1 MTRSMPLLLLAIF
14 LFAAASSVRAFDP
27 VIDDPVVTDKAHAPS
42 SAELKIPIAN
52 TRVNGLLYLAQGTG
66 THPFVILLHGFPGN
80 ERNLDIAQALRR
92 AGYDAL
98 YFNYRGSW
106 GSGGGFSFASARADV
121 AAVLAWARS
130 PQIAQKYGFDPA
142 RVMLFGHSMG
152 GWLALAGAADD
163 PNVACTI
170 AFAPWN
176 IGRFGQLQVDGKPIT
191 RRDFLVET
199 KSYTDPEA
207 GPLRGTTAQALA
219 DEAKAHAK
227 DWDFLAL
234 VPELASK
241 AGLMI
246 TSKKDTDGS
255 TEMVTTRFEE
265 ALRGAHATHWTFRA
279 FDDDHSFSAH
289 RIEAARA
296 VLAWLDQNCGAPR

>member
-1 MTRSMPLLLLAIF
+1 MIRALSLPLFALLLLA
-14 LFAAASSVRAFDP
+14 SSPARAFDP
-27 VIDDPVVTDKAHAPS
+27 VTEDPVVTDKAHPPS
-42 SAELKIPIAN
+42 SAELKIPIAG
-52 TRVNGLLYLAQGTG
+52 TRVNGVLYRAQGAG
-66 THPFVILLHGFPGN
+66 PHPLVLVLHGFPGN

-106 GSGGGFSFASARADV
+106 GSGGSFSFASARADV
-121 AAVLAWARS
+121 AAVLGWARS
-130 PQIAQKYGFDPA
+130 PEIAQKFGFDPA

-163 PNVACTI
+163 AKVVCTI

-176 IGRFGQLQVDGKPIT
+176 IGEFGQLQADCKQIT

-199 KSYTDPEA
+199 KSYTDAEA
-207 GPLRGTTAQALA
+207 GPLRGTSAQALA

-227 DWDFLAL
+227 DWNFLAL
-234 VPELASK
+234 APALAGKS
-241 AGLMI
+241 GLVI
-246 TSKKDTDGS
+246 TSNKDTTGS
-255 TEMVTTRFEE
+255 TEMLTTGFEQ
-265 ALRGAHATHWTFRA
+265 ALKQAHATHWTFRA

-289 RIEAARA
+289 RIEATRQ
-296 VLAWLDQNCGAPR
+296 VIAWFGQNCAAR